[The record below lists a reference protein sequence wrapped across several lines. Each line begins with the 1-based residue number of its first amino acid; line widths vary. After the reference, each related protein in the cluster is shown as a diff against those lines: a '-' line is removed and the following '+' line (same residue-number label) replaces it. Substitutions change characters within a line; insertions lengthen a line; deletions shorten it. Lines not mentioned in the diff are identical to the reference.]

1 MASGTRPIVFISD
14 FGLASEWV
22 GTCHAVMSRIAPQS
36 RIVDLSHFVRPL
48 NVTAGAQLLADSLP
62 YLADDA
68 VIVAIVDPNVGKDR
82 NVAVEAANGRVLVG
96 PDNGLLAPAWDALG
110 GVARAAE
117 ITSAKVILQPV
128 SPSFH
133 ARDILCPAA
142 AHLAAGMP
150 VEELGGA
157 VAPDTLIGLDVP
169 QPEVERGKIR
179 CNVVDFNRFGNVQLN
194 VRSADFEAAG
204 LDAYPDVAVEA
215 TSGSTRARP
224 ASTYADF
231 APGEYGVIFDPRGW
245 LTIVRGNPANALE
258 GLGLDIGDPVWIS
271 GPPSSAEL
279 PVSPAESESARSAVG
294 D

>member
-1 MASGTRPIVFISD
+1 MTPDTRPIVFVSD
-14 FGLASEWV
+14 FGLSSEWV

-62 YLADDA
+62 YLADNA
-68 VIVAIVDPNVGKDR
+68 VVVAIVDPNVGKDR
-82 NVAVEAANGRVLVG
+82 NVAVEAGSGRLLVG
-96 PDNGLLAPAWDALG
+96 PDNGLLALAWEALG

-117 ITSAKVILQPV
+117 ITSGEIILQPV

-142 AHLAAGMP
+142 AHLATGMRI
-150 VEELGGA
+150 EELGDSVEPDSLTGLA
-157 VAPDTLIGLDVP
+157 VS

-179 CNVVDFNRFGNVQLN
+179 CAVVDFNRFGNVQLN
-194 VRSADFEAAG
+194 VRKADFEAAG
-204 LDAYPDVAVEA
+204 LGDYPDLAIEA

-224 ASTYADF
+224 AATYADF

-245 LTIVRGNPANALE
+245 LTIVRGNPGNALE
-258 GLGLDIGDPVWIS
+258 GLGLDVGDPVWIS
-271 GPPSSAEL
+271 GPPSSAE
-279 PVSPAESESARSAVG
+279 AGAESARSTVA